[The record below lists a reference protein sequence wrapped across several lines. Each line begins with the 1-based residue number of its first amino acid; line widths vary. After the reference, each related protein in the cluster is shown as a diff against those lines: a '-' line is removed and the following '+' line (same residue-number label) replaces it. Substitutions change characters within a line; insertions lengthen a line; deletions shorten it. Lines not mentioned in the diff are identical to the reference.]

1 MEKKNKKSRLW
12 VNILGIPLL
21 ISCIY
26 FGDTSIHLGKDF
38 YLPTFSLF
46 IYIVMFLSMV
56 EWLNLL
62 DIKSYSLRAI
72 NLLAIFFIFYC
83 LAFASIDF
91 HSPYWLG
98 LLFVIIVH
106 GLIISIF
113 HILVLTKNSLLQ
125 ISSSIFGVLW
135 IGLFIGSMIVVR
147 HLEAG
152 FQLTLMMFL
161 SVWICDTFAFIFGS
175 RYGEKKII
183 PRVSPNKTWLGSI
196 CGFIGS
202 FIVPLIFHSYY
213 PIEGFLLF
221 DYLLCGFIFGL
232 FGQLGD
238 LFESLLKREV
248 KIKDTSNILHGHG
261 GVLDRFDSLS
271 FASPV
276 LLIFLII
283 KYYIS

>member
-1 MEKKNKKSRLW
+1 MYPNKINKKFKSKADTLTFLQKKLIRGKVEEIFSFTVLDWKIDKKQIIRKTIDKFYPDEIIVRSSARGEDSVDTTEAGKYKSIQNISTQIKKNLENS
-12 VNILGIPLL
+12 VNEVILAYTEKENENQENQVL
-21 ISCIY
+21 IQRQTTDVITNGVV
-26 FGDTSIHLGKDF
+26 FTRTPDNG
-38 YLPTFSLF
+38 
-46 IYIVMFLSMV
+46 
-56 EWLNLL
+56 
-62 DIKSYSLRAI
+62 
-72 NLLAIFFIFYC
+72 
-83 LAFASIDF
+83 
-91 HSPYWLG
+91 SPYY
-98 LLFVIIVH
+98 VINFSDSKETDNVTKGEISN
-106 GLIISIF
+106 LIKIF
-113 HILVLTKNSLLQ
+113 RN
-125 ISSSIFGVLW
+125 
-135 IGLFIGSMIVVR
+135 
-147 HLEAG
+147 
-152 FQLTLMMFL
+152 
-161 SVWICDTFAFIFGS
+161 C
-175 RYGEKKII
+175 EKKII

-248 KIKDTSNILHGHG
+248 NIKDTSNILHGHG